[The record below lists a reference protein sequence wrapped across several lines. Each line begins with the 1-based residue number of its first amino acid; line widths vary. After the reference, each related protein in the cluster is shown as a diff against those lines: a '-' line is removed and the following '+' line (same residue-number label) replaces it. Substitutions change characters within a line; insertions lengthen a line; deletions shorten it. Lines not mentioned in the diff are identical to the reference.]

1 MGNGG
6 KWKAKSKRISTKTR
20 VKVEK
25 KVKEHA
31 KKLKREKKKNPMK
44 FKKSKK
50 DPGVPADC
58 PFKDKSLRKL
68 NRQLKRRMKNVKKEG
83 LK

>member
-31 KKLKREKKKNPMK
+31 KKLKSIPVYKM
-44 FKKSKK
+44 
-50 DPGVPADC
+50 
-58 PFKDKSLRKL
+58 DKSISFVKL
-68 NRQLKRRMKNVKKEG
+68 T
-83 LK
+83 